1 MDWDWI
7 LPFCKRVKSIEIN
20 EESMVNGPNK
30 KSTKH
35 VYPKFW
41 DKFIPVAVILIVVII
56 ALLAYITVRVALGM
70 SAF

>member
-1 MDWDWI
+1 
-7 LPFCKRVKSIEIN
+7 
-20 EESMVNGPNK
+20 MVNRPNK
-30 KSTKH
+30 KSTKR